1 MRGGSLRSGV
11 GNRESGIGNRE
22 WGMGSRESQ
31 ERLAGARWRV
41 LAMAVDAGY
50 PRRALAGVR
59 WPAVVGARLRA
70 MGFTGTPFVLLTHAA
85 PLSERLARAAVSA
98 AGP

>member
-1 MRGGSLRSGV
+1 
-11 GNRESGIGNRE
+11 
-22 WGMGSRESQ
+22 
-31 ERLAGARWRV
+31 
-41 LAMAVDAGY
+41 MAVDAGY

-85 PLSERLARAAVSA
+85 PLSVRL
-98 AGP
+98 GNL